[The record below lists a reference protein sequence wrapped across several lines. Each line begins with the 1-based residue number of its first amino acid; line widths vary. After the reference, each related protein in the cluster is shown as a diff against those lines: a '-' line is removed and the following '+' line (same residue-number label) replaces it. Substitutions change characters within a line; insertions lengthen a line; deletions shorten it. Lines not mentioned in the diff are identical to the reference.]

1 MNQHTDVASNRPILA
16 GPERRNLNVQWLRA
30 AAALFVVLYHASHYL
45 SATFGDDRFIRI
57 FDGKFGLLGV
67 AIFFAITGALMADLF
82 RRTEPTLFLAHRLVR
97 IYPLYILVYLVVT
110 TLRRGEPHFDI
121 RAVSLALVGSRAQF
135 ELGIEWTLIIEIF
148 FYVVLF
154 ILAVMRGARWLEAF
168 ALVWLAAIGVAVL
181 VEPAQMAQTL
191 LPTVLQV
198 FFLPGNAAFAGG
210 LLIPAIL
217 KRGGFP
223 PALAAVAFGF
233 GAVSMS
239 VDLAYGRLLGAVA
252 AVIIV
257 GAAFGHVPSRGEPTR
272 IERGFA
278 KLGDWSYALYL
289 CHVPMI
295 WLVYAHLEGST
306 PFLWLAAV
314 SSAVLISIPVGML
327 DVALYRRLR
336 AATNRSTMAV
346 RARLIGAYL
355 IAYAV
360 VAVLFVF
367 KQG

>member
-1 MNQHTDVASNRPILA
+1 
-16 GPERRNLNVQWLRA
+16 
-30 AAALFVVLYHASHYL
+30 VL
-45 SATFGDDRFIRI
+45 
-57 FDGKFGLLGV
+57 
-67 AIFFAITGALMADLF
+67 
-82 RRTEPTLFLAHRLVR
+82 
-97 IYPLYILVYLVVT
+97 
-110 TLRRGEPHFDI
+110 HFDV
-121 RAVSLALVGSRAQF
+121 RAVSLALVGRRAQF
-135 ELGIEWTLIIEIF
+135 ELGIEWTLIVEIF

-154 ILAVMRGARWLEAF
+154 LLAVLRCARFLEAF
-168 ALVWLAAIGVAVL
+168 ALAWLAAIGVAVL
-181 VEPAQMAQTL
+181 VEPAMMAQTL

-223 PALAAVAFGF
+223 PALAAIAFAF

-257 GAAFGHVPSRGEPTR
+257 GAAFGQGPSTR
-272 IERGFA
+272 APSLVERAFGH
-278 KLGDWSYALYL
+278 LGDWSYALYL

-295 WLVYAHLEGST
+295 WLVYAHLPAPTVVQWLVAVGS
-306 PFLWLAAV
+306 AI
-314 SSAVLISIPVGML
+314 LISIPVGKL

-336 AATNRSTMAV
+336 SITNRSTEAV
-346 RARLIGAYL
+346 RARLVWAYM

-360 VAVLFVF
+360 VAVLFLF